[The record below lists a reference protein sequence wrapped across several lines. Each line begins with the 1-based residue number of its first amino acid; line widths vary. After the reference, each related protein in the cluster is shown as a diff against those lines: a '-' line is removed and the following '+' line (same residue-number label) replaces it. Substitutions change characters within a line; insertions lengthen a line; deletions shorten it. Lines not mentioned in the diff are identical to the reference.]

1 MKLEMINE
9 EIIKKIRAAKSPEEI
24 SEIMKSAGTGI
35 SEESAA
41 NMFRLV
47 ESKGD
52 LTDEELES
60 AVGGC
65 GSEPAQQIPNCKQ
78 CGTQMELYDVDVLYN
93 YVIHYKYRCPNCHYE
108 SGEVH
113 YV

>member
-1 MKLEMINE
+1 MINE

-24 SEIMKSAGTGI
+24 SEIVKSAGTGI

-41 NMFRLV
+41 NMLKLV

-65 GSEPAQQIPNCKQ
+65 GKPDPKIPNCKH
-78 CGTQMELYDVDVLYN
+78 CGTPMEPYHIEVLYN
-93 YVIHYKYRCPNCHYE
+93 YFIHCIYRCPKCQYE
-108 SGEVH
+108 TEEAYH
-113 YV
+113 I